1 MLKNYMEIVIDQAL
15 PAILKK
21 YNNIC
26 TCDRCIE
33 DIKAI
38 ALNKFMPLYVV
49 TEKGVVYSKINQLN
63 IQFDTD
69 VISEITKAVEIVSKN
84 PRHNK

>member
-1 MLKNYMEIVIDQAL
+1 MLKNYMEIVLDEAL
-15 PAILKK
+15 PTVLEK

-26 TCDRCIE
+26 TCERCIE

-49 TEKGVVYSKINQLN
+49 TEKGTVYSKINQLN
-63 IQFDTD
+63 VQFAAD
-69 VISEITKAVEIVSKN
+69 VISEITQAIEIVSKN